1 MFPLIATPSGGV
13 GASTSSTPSIG
24 LAALRF
30 RLGLLEHK
38 VRITSGLVLFAFAAS
53 HFTNH
58 AFGIF
63 RLGTVE
69 TMRHVIM
76 RPWNSTGGQ
85 LILLAACQRS
95 AFPRAPA

>member
-1 MFPLIATPSGGV
+1 
-13 GASTSSTPSIG
+13 
-24 LAALRF
+24 
-30 RLGLLEHK
+30 
-38 VRITSGLVLFAFAAS
+38 
-53 HFTNH
+53 
-58 AFGIF
+58 
-63 RLGTVE
+63 VE